1 MQPSST
7 FNRALDRAFSA
18 LLLTLAAAS
27 GACTFAAE
35 TELVADTAKLMSAE
49 QRQRL
54 ADHHGFL
61 LADHGIDYRVV
72 TARGTGDIVSYG
84 VKKFKAMEVGVSS
97 GTGRGLLLVIDAG
110 QDQVRLEVGLALE
123 GVFTDAFVAYVEQRQ
138 MVPFFRAER
147 VADGILATTELIV
160 TRAQEAK
167 RRQAFDAPA
176 GTTGS
181 AGGGATAKAKIG
193 AGAEPAAAPGGPVA
207 AAGSSPEETLQA
219 YFAAMA
225 GRDERADL
233 PIYSAASQRMLK
245 GWVVTPAQM
254 DNVVRSYRRCRTDR
268 SQANRSGDRA
278 VIRYRVSDRA
288 CAPWFFRI
296 EGGRWRLDLTL
307 MQGAIR
313 FGRSNAWRFAD
324 KPPAD
329 YAFAF
334 GDWDFDRNGFPKAR
348 KDQAEDY
355 RPVSG
360 SLCNAV
366 EPAGRG
372 ASACHRRR

>member
-1 MQPSST
+1 MQPSSA
-7 FNRALDRAFSA
+7 FNRALNPN
-18 LLLTLAAAS
+18 LAALFLGLAVAS
-27 GACTFAAE
+27 GACTLSAE
-35 TELVADTAKLMSAE
+35 RELVVDTAKLMSAE

-61 LADHGIDYRVV
+61 LTDHGIDYRVV
-72 TARGTGDIVSYG
+72 TARGIGDIVTFG
-84 VKKFKAMEVGVSS
+84 VKQFKAMEVGVSS
-97 GTGRGLLLVIDAG
+97 GTGRGLLLVIDAE
-110 QDQVRLEVGLALE
+110 QDEVRLEVGLALE
-123 GVFTDAFVAYVEQRQ
+123 GVFTDAFVAYIEQRQ

-181 AGGGATAKAKIG
+181 GGGGATAKAKIG
-193 AGAEPAAAPGGPVA
+193 AGAEPTVAPGGPVA

-225 GRDERADL
+225 DRDARTDL
-233 PIYSAASQRMLK
+233 PIYSRASQRMLK
-245 GWVVTPAQM
+245 GWVMTPAQM
-254 DNVVRSYRRCRTDR
+254 DNVRASYRRCRTDR
-268 SQANRSGDRA
+268 SQANRSGNRA

-288 CAPWFFRI
+288 CAPWFFRV

-307 MQGAIR
+307 MQSAIR
-313 FGRSNAWRFAD
+313 FGRNNAWRFAG

-329 YAFAF
+329 YVFAF
-334 GDWDFDRNGFPKAR
+334 DDWAFDRNGFPKAR
-348 KDQAEDY
+348 
-355 RPVSG
+355 
-360 SLCNAV
+360 
-366 EPAGRG
+366 
-372 ASACHRRR
+372 